1 LRKLHLNCVFKQS
14 ATNRIFNVIYKPVN

>member
-1 LRKLHLNCVFKQS
+1 LRKLHLNCVLKHS